1 MNCAMRRR
9 LHSWH
14 SLHTWIFF
22 FLMSDRTLQVN
33 GVSIDRTLGMAA
45 SGSFDGKVKVWDIYT
60 GELAH
65 EFQHTEYAKHA
76 RVRSNRL
83 IENELMNGNS
93 AGSLWPLNLTRA
105 CVRVR

>member
-1 MNCAMRRR
+1 
-9 LHSWH
+9 
-14 SLHTWIFF
+14 
-22 FLMSDRTLQVN
+22 MSDRTLQVN